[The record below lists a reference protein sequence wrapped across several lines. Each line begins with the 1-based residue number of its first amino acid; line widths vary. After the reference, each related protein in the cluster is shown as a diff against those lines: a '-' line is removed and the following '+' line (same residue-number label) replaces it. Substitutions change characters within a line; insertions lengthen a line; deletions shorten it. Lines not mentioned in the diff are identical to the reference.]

1 MSLYPLIRP
10 LLFRLDAER
19 AHRATIALLSLRT
32 GTGFTPEPTYTPTF
46 ETRVAGLDFA
56 NPIGLAAGF
65 DKDAEV
71 FEQMLGFGFGFVEVG
86 TLTPRPQ
93 AGNPKPRLFRLVSD
107 EAVINRMGFNNR
119 GQVDALARLSRR
131 YRTRGLVG
139 VNIGANKDSARPHRR
154 LCGGRKDDG
163 ACR

>member
-1 MSLYPLIRP
+1 MSLYSLIRP

-32 GTGFTPEPTYTPTF
+32 GTGFTPESTYTPTL
-46 ETRVAGLDFA
+46 ETRVAGLDFP

-71 FEQMLGFGFGFVEVG
+71 FERMLGLGFGFVEVG

-93 AGNPKPRLFRLVSD
+93 VGNPKPRLFRLVPD

-119 GQVDALARLSRR
+119 GQVDALVRLSRR
-131 YRTRGLVG
+131 TPDPRAGRGQHRRQQG
-139 VNIGANKDSARPHRR
+139 QRKPHRR
-154 LCGGRKDDG
+154 LCRGRKDDG
-163 ACR
+163 ASR